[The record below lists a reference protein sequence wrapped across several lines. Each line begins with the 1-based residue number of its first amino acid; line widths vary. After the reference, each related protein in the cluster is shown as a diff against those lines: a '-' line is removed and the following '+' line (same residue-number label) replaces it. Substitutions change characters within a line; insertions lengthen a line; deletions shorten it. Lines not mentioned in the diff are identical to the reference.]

1 MRKLLL
7 PAFLAAV
14 TVALVVTTS
23 AFAATPRSQL
33 VRLHDAEGH
42 AVGTVRLTALG
53 QGVVRVRASVHSMPA
68 GFHGFHIHSV
78 GSCEPPFTTA
88 GPHFNTNAAS
98 HPNHAGDMPVL
109 YVTDDGKG
117 RSEFI
122 TNRFGIGDIL
132 DADGSAVIIHANPDN
147 YANIPTDRYEP
158 DPDAMTHNT
167 GDAGGRIVCGVIGA
181 AASG

>member
-1 MRKLLL
+1 
-7 PAFLAAV
+7 
-14 TVALVVTTS
+14 
-23 AFAATPRSQL
+23 
-33 VRLHDAEGH
+33 
-42 AVGTVRLTALG
+42 
-53 QGVVRVRASVHSMPA
+53 
-68 GFHGFHIHSV
+68 
-78 GSCEPPFTTA
+78 
-88 GPHFNTNAAS
+88 
-98 HPNHAGDMPVL
+98 MPVL